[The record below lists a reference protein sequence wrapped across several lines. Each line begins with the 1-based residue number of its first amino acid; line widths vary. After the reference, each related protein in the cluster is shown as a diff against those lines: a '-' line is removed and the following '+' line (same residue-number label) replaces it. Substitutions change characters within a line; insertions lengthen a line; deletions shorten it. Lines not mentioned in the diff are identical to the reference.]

1 MLKRLKRAAE
11 SAWRHLL
18 ALLFPSRC
26 ICYRRLVGG
35 LDDTICPACEKNLP
49 MAAGR
54 GEECLDARKKHIEF
68 AAAVVAPFYY
78 KGAVREALVRYKFS
92 GMQSYAPVFA
102 AYAAEAV
109 RRAVE
114 NRDILMPEL
123 VTYVPVSKKR
133 LRKRGYD
140 QARLFAAE
148 LAKRLG
154 LPLARL
160 LDKPRDT
167 PAQSELDERARR
179 ANVVGAYRTVEKNA
193 ALAAGKHILLVDDV
207 ITTGA
212 TMAEA
217 AKTVAF
223 LLPASVVCV
232 AAAQTE
238 LEKSRKRLKSTDEC
252 GII

>member
-26 ICYRRLVGG
+26 ICCRRLVGG

-78 KGAVREALVRYKFS
+78 NGAVREALVRYKFS
-92 GMQSYAPVFA
+92 GMQS
-102 AYAAEAV
+102 YAAEAV